1 MTHTTTHEK
10 SPGTCDSKGL
20 AADTTG
26 TDFPTTAHDGKAFAS
41 LAARFALAGHTL
53 SRSNPAD
60 GAGLYYA
67 ERWGMSRALPDL
79 QAAAHFLAQIG
90 GGA

>member
-1 MTHTTTHEK
+1 MTHTTIHEK

-26 TDFPTTAHDGKAFAS
+26 ADFPTAAHDGKAFAS

-60 GAGLYYA
+60 GAGLYYVA
-67 ERWGMSRALPDL
+67 RWGMSRALPDL

>member
-26 TDFPTTAHDGKAFAS
+26 TDFPTTANDGKAFAN

-60 GAGLYYA
+60 GAGLYFA
-67 ERWGMSRALPDL
+67 ARWGMSRALPDL
-79 QAAAHFLAQIG
+79 QAAAHFLVQIG